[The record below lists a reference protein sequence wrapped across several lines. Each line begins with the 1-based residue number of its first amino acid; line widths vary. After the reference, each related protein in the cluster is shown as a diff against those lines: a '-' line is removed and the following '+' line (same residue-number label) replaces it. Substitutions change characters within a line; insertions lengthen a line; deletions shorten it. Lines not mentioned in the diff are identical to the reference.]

1 MVAVLRQ
8 SLRTLIPV
16 ACCLLPAVALAQQVA
31 KPNVFI
37 AATGGTIAGAQT
49 NVEQHGYTAGEL
61 GIATLI
67 SAVPQL
73 KDIANVTGEQVMNIP
88 SQDMNDALG
97 SRWQNGSR
105 NWSAPTMS
113 TASSSRTERIR

>member
-1 MVAVLRQ
+1 MSAATALRFQIAIFVAW
-8 SLRTLIPV
+8 
-16 ACCLLPAVALAQQVA
+16 CLLPDAGWAQQVA

-73 KDIANVTGEQVMNIP
+73 KDLANVTGEQVMNIR
-88 SQDMNDALG
+88 A
-97 SRWQNGSR
+97 
-105 NWSAPTMS
+105 
-113 TASSSRTERIR
+113 RI